1 MLKSMTGFG
10 RATAEADGML
20 WTIEVSSVNSRFLDV
35 QARFPRSL
43 AGAEFAIRR
52 RVGEH
57 LSRGKITVSIS
68 WEALPGLAAGAR
80 LNQSLADSYIKQIND
95 LKARHS
101 LPGEVSVE
109 LVAGLPEL
117 FTNPLDVGDKTGRED
132 ELLRAL
138 EVALRQLDG
147 VRAAEGT
154 RLGDDVRGRVRAI
167 QSQLSQ
173 MELEAADYARNLAA
187 KVQERVA
194 KLFSDISIDPQRLAQ
209 EVALLAE
216 RADITEETVRL
227 GVHLDEFLRILDE
240 GGQVGRRFNFLLQ
253 EMVRETNTIGSKT
266 GELAVIQRVVMVKEE
281 LEKIREQIQNLE

>member
-43 AGAEFAIRR
+43 AGAEFAIRK

-68 WEALPGLAAGAR
+68 WEALPGLAGGAR
-80 LNQSLADSYIKQIND
+80 LNQSLADSYIQQINE
-95 LKARHS
+95 LKARHN
-101 LPGEVSVE
+101 LPGEVSID
-109 LVAGLPEL
+109 LVAGLPDI
-117 FTNPLDVGDKTGRED
+117 FTNPLDAGDKGDREG
-132 ELLRAL
+132 ELLKAL
-138 EVALRQLDG
+138 DVALKQLDSA
-147 VRAAEGT
+147 RAAEGEK
-154 RLGDDVRGRVRAI
+154 LGDDARGRIRAI
-167 QSQLSQ
+167 KSQLGL
-173 MELEAADYARNLAA
+173 METEAAEYARNLAA

-194 KLFSDISIDPQRLAQ
+194 KLFADVAIDPQRLAQ

-227 GVHLDEFLRILDE
+227 GVHLDEFMKTLDA
-240 GGQVGRRFNFLLQ
+240 GGQVGRKFNFLLQ
-253 EMVRETNTIGSKT
+253 EMVRETNTMGSKT
-266 GELAVIQRVVMVKEE
+266 GELTVIQRVLTVKEE